1 MTLKRIFPF
10 IIVVGLIIGSS
21 PSLAYSEQ
29 PMDVLQGPVDQIV
42 KILQDP
48 QFKNNANRK
57 LQTKQLKEAIDK
69 IFNFGL
75 IARGTIGRY
84 DWNKFTLGQRSEFKK
99 IFSEFISNVYFNKIQ
114 GDYSDVKI
122 SYLEQVMRSDTSA
135 RIKTVVIRES
145 GEIPIDYSMKLID
158 GKWWVYNVFV
168 EGPSLLGNYR
178 DEHQRILLKGSYADL
193 IEKVKKKIEKQK
205 SKK

>member
-1 MTLKRIFPF
+1 MTLKRIAP
-10 IIVVGLIIGSS
+10 IIVIVTLIIGSS
-21 PSLAYSEQ
+21 SLAFSEQ
-29 PMDVLQGPVDQIV
+29 PMDALQGPVDQIV
-42 KILQDP
+42 KILQAP
-48 QFKNNANRK
+48 QFKNNANKK
-57 LQTKQLKEAIDK
+57 LQTRQLKEVIDK

-75 IARGTIGRY
+75 IARGTIDRY
-84 DWNKFTLGQRSEFKK
+84 DWKKFTPQQRSEFTK

-122 SYLEQVMRSDTSA
+122 NYLEQVMRSDTSA
-135 RIKTVVIRES
+135 RVKTVVIRES
-145 GEIPIDYSMKLID
+145 DEIPIDYSMKLID

-178 DEHQRILLKGSYADL
+178 DEHKRILLKGSYTDL
-193 IEKVKKKIEKQK
+193 IGQLKNKIEKQK